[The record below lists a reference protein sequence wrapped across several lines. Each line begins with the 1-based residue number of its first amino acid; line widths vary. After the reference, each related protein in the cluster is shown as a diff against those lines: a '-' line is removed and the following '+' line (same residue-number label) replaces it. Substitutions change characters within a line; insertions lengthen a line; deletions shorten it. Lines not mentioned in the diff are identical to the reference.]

1 MPRWKTDTF
10 SNRCAV
16 SIFSPPAH
24 VGSLEQVKFGGAADS
39 FSSEFAAA
47 VNAVNKENLKAQTV
61 EIKFSSQLNMFQLG
75 LVLSL

>member
-1 MPRWKTDTF
+1 M
-10 SNRCAV
+10 
-16 SIFSPPAH
+16 
-24 VGSLEQVKFGGAADS
+24 GSLEQVKFGGAADS

>member
-24 VGSLEQVKFGGAADS
+24 VEVEVKFGGAADS